1 MTANG
6 RRAVRLE
13 HRLTRPAA
21 SLDDLEAAVVLAA
34 ENELVALT
42 VSPWLVRPARR
53 LLGRSSVQL
62 GTVVGY
68 PHGGQLP
75 DVKAFE
81 ASKALE
87 QGTSQ
92 VDFALNAGAL
102 ASGDDDAVHQ
112 DMLAVVEMAHSAR
125 ALVGVIVEPEALP
138 DELVRRACRL
148 AERAGVDY
156 VVTGTDE
163 ASPRRAVERVTLLRE
178 ACGPRVQVKAA
189 GRFRRAD
196 DVHAAAAVGAT
207 RVAGWLSAALVREA
221 LDVAPAVA
229 AR

>member
-1 MTANG
+1 
-6 RRAVRLE
+6 
-13 HRLTRPAA
+13 
-21 SLDDLEAAVVLAA
+21 
-34 ENELVALT
+34 VALT

-87 QGTSQ
+87 HGAGQ

-102 ASGDDDAVHQ
+102 VSGDDDAVHR
-112 DMLAVVEMAHSAR
+112 DMLAVVDMAHSAR
-125 ALVGVIVEPEALP
+125 ALAGVIVEPEPLP
-138 DELVRRACRL
+138 DELVRRACRF

-156 VVTGTDE
+156 VVAGTDD
-163 ASPRRAVERVTLLRE
+163 ASPRRAIERVSLLRE
-178 ACGPRVQVKAA
+178 ACGPRVQVKAV

-196 DVHAAAAVGAT
+196 EVHAAAGGGAT
-207 RVAGWLSAALVREA
+207 RVGGWLSEALVREA
-221 LDVAPAVA
+221 LAVAPPVA